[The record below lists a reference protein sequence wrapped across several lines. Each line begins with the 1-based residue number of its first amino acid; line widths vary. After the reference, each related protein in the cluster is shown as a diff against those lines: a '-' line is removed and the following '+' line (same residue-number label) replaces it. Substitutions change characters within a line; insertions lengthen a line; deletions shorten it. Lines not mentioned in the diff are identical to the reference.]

1 MLLAVRVSAS
11 CPLPPCPQPLAGPT
25 VFLEGRAE
33 RTGGKAVEYTLD
45 SSIYLLRCCKKSQPT
60 SLEQHRHICSQFWRS
75 EAQKQGVSRRNGILL
90 QAPGENSFLCLFQL
104 PGAIHTPGLMDLSS
118 SKPARSISPSLPLT
132 LTLLPSYEDPDDYIG
147 TTWIIQDNLCIT
159 RPLI

>member
-33 RTGGKAVEYTLD
+33 TTGGKAVEYTLD

-118 SKPARSISPSLPLT
+118 SPWELIPEHKGRGQRSSVSYGASLERSLVVKPLT
-132 LTLLPSYEDPDDYIG
+132 RD
-147 TTWIIQDNLCIT
+147 Q
-159 RPLI
+159 RP